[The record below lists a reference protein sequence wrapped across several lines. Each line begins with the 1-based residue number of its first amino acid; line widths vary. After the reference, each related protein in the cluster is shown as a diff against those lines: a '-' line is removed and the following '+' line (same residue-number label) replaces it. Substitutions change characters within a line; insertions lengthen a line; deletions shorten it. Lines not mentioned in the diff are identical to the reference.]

1 MKTYLICFI
10 VLTLNYNNIIAQCA
24 PNAGLDDTTCGQTY
38 TLQGSIS
45 QSGSTVL
52 WTSLNGAVFSDS
64 SQLVTNVFIPAY
76 TGGSISVNFI
86 LTETNTSI
94 PCTASDTVTITFI
107 RFPHAEAGISQSV
120 CGTTTQLYADTIGS
134 GITNAYW
141 TSSVPGININYTGS
155 DPLPWNPIVDASGLG
170 SGFWINSQR
179 QVWFYWHGQGEYSCT
194 SIDSLSVTFY
204 EIPIANAGLDT
215 FICGKIYNLN
225 ASPSI
230 INYTGIWTASSG
242 PGSSNFNYATSPNG
256 TVTVTQFGVYF
267 FYWKEMNFNNTTCF
281 DRDTVIINFKV
292 VPMPDAGLDFGV
304 CGKFAHICVIPSVP
318 GGQWSCPQGGVPYYD
333 APIDSV
339 SHYNPSYQDSACAWI
354 RYGSENDTVTMYW
367 FEFNGVCAG
376 FDSVNVYFGSI
387 EPAIEL
393 VDPVDTF
400 VCGPIYHLL
409 NAQQPA
415 YGSGF
420 WYDTVANTMFSP
432 SQNSNNNLT
441 ATIDTG
447 GTNNYGWHHFYWV
460 TVNGQC
466 RDTSTVVPVKFIRM
480 PVSNAGTDTS
490 VCNLYAVF
498 NANWDSIATG
508 TWYFLQGDYP
518 SAIANVNSP
527 LTFVAVS
534 QPGIYHY
541 IWQLNTDGVCF
552 DSDTVQITFN
562 YPTIIGIAQSSLVS
576 DFSDFKAEVFPE
588 INYNNNPFYSSS
600 LSSNGNFSIW
610 ALPNQNYYLKISAIN
625 PQLYQTLANTYYDST
640 YNWQD
645 ATILTTTNN
654 CDTININI
662 PLVAY
667 TPATGGQCRI
677 YGLLRYDGSLAPVQN
692 AMVYLRY
699 QPNQDLARF
708 EYTNQNGYYSIN
720 NIANGNYKLFVD
732 IPGLPQIT
740 NHHIIVNPND
750 TVFADVNFIVDTT
763 SISKDYG
770 FGIYADTTGFINV
783 PLNNTENLQISV
795 FPNPFNQQL
804 TLSGNLSKT
813 ENISAEIFDN
823 LGKPVFNCPEKQYVN
838 NEIKLTFPT
847 SKLISG
853 IYYLKVTV
861 GNNVYIKKIAKQ

>member
-1 MKTYLICFI
+1 MPT
-10 VLTLNYNNIIAQCA
+10 
-24 PNAGLDDTTCGQTY
+24 
-38 TLQGSIS
+38 
-45 QSGSTVL
+45 
-52 WTSLNGAVFSDS
+52 
-64 SQLVTNVFIPAY
+64 
-76 TGGSISVNFI
+76 
-86 LTETNTSI
+86 
-94 PCTASDTVTITFI
+94 
-107 RFPHAEAGISQSV
+107 
-120 CGTTTQLYADTIGS
+120 
-134 GITNAYW
+134 
-141 TSSVPGININYTGS
+141 
-155 DPLPWNPIVDASGLG
+155 
-170 SGFWINSQR
+170 
-179 QVWFYWHGQGEYSCT
+179 
-194 SIDSLSVTFY
+194 
-204 EIPIANAGLDT
+204 ANAGLDT
-215 FICGKIYNLN
+215 FICGL
-225 ASPSI
+225 
-230 INYTGIWTASSG
+230 NYTMNGAFSISNSIGVWESYIF
-242 PGSSNFNYATSPNG
+242 PGSIMYDSINQPYTNITAH
-256 TVTVTQFGVYF
+256 VFGHAIF
-267 FYWKEMNFNNTTCF
+267 IWKEMNFNNTTCF
-281 DRDTVIINFKV
+281 DRDTVIIDFKV
-292 VPMPDAGLDFGV
+292 VPMPDAGLDFSV
-304 CGKFAHICVIPSVP
+304 CGKFAHICADTTVS
-318 GGQWSCPQGGVPYYD
+318 GGSWSCPQGGVAYYD

-339 SHYNPSYQDSACAWI
+339 SHYNPSYKDSACAWI
-354 RYGSENDTVTMYW
+354 RYPSENITVTMFW
-367 FEFNGVCAG
+367 SEFNGVCAG

-393 VDPVDTF
+393 VDPADSV

-466 RDTSTVVPVKFIRM
+466 RDTSTVVPVKFIKK
-480 PVSNAGTDTS
+480 PIANAGTDTS

-498 NANWDSIATG
+498 NANWDSSATG

-527 LTFVAVS
+527 LTFVAAS
-534 QPGIYHY
+534 QPGIYHF
-541 IWQLNTDGVCF
+541 IWQLNTEGICY
-552 DSDTVQITFN
+552 DSDTVQIIFN
-562 YPTIIGIAQSSLVS
+562 YPIINGIAQSSLVS
-576 DFSDFKAEVFPE
+576 DFSDFKAEIFPE
-588 INYNNNPFYSSS
+588 ISYNNNSFFTST
-600 LSSNGNFSIW
+600 LSSNGNFSLW
-610 ALPNQNYYLKISAIN
+610 ALPNTNYYLKISANN
-625 PQLYQTLANTYYDST
+625 PQLYPTLANTYYDST

-645 ATILTTTNN
+645 ATILTTINN
-654 CDTININI
+654 CDTINLNV
-662 PLVAY
+662 PLVTY

-677 YGLLRYDGSLAPVQN
+677 YGLVRYDGSLAPVQN

-708 EYTNQNGYYSIN
+708 EYTNLNGYYSID

-770 FGIYADTTGFINV
+770 FGIYADSTGWISV
-783 PLNNTENLQISV
+783 PLNNTENIHISV

-823 LGKPVFNCPEKQYVN
+823 LGKLIFEYPEKQYVE
-838 NEIKLTFPT
+838 NEVKLTFPT

>member
-1 MKTYLICFI
+1 MH
-10 VLTLNYNNIIAQCA
+10 
-24 PNAGLDDTTCGQTY
+24 
-38 TLQGSIS
+38 
-45 QSGSTVL
+45 
-52 WTSLNGAVFSDS
+52 
-64 SQLVTNVFIPAY
+64 LV
-76 TGGSISVNFI
+76 
-86 LTETNTSI
+86 
-94 PCTASDTVTITFI
+94 
-107 RFPHAEAGISQSV
+107 
-120 CGTTTQLYADTIGS
+120 
-134 GITNAYW
+134 W
-141 TSSVPGININYTGS
+141 VP
-155 DPLPWNPIVDASGLG
+155 
-170 SGFWINSQR
+170 GFWINNQR

-204 EIPIANAGLDT
+204 EMPTANAGLDT
-215 FICGKIYNLN
+215 FICGL
-225 ASPSI
+225 
-230 INYTGIWTASSG
+230 NYTMNGAFSISNSIGVWESYIF
-242 PGSSNFNYATSPNG
+242 PGSIMYDSINQPYTNITAH
-256 TVTVTQFGVYF
+256 VFGHAIF
-267 FYWKEMNFNNTTCF
+267 IWKEMNFNNTTCF
-281 DRDTVIINFKV
+281 DRDTVIIDFKV
-292 VPMPDAGLDFGV
+292 VPMPDAGLDFSV
-304 CGKFAHICVIPSVP
+304 CGKFAHICADTTVS
-318 GGQWSCPQGGVPYYD
+318 GGSWSCPQGGVPYYD

-393 VDPVDTF
+393 VDPADSV
-400 VCGPIYHLL
+400 VCGPVYYLL

-415 YGSGF
+415 YGTGY
-420 WYDTVANTMFSP
+420 WIDTVMNTSFSP
-432 SQNSNNNLT
+432 TPATSNPLAIIN
-441 ATIDTG
+441 AG
-447 GTNNYGWHHFYWV
+447 GGMGSFGWHHFYWV

-466 RDTSTVVPVKFIRM
+466 RDTSEVVRVNFKT
-480 PVSNAGTDTS
+480 N
-490 VCNLYAVF
+490 VF
-498 NANWDSIATG
+498 TG
-508 TWYFLQGDYP
+508 
-518 SAIANVNSP
+518 NV
-527 LTFVAVS
+527 
-534 QPGIYHY
+534 
-541 IWQLNTDGVCF
+541 
-552 DSDTVQITFN
+552 
-562 YPTIIGIAQSSLVS
+562 QSSLVS
-576 DFSDFKAEVFPE
+576 DFSNFKAEIFPE
-588 INYNNNPFYSSS
+588 ISYNNNSFFTST
-600 LSSNGNFSIW
+600 LSSNGNFSLW
-610 ALPNQNYYLKISAIN
+610 ALPNTNYYLKISANN
-625 PQLYQTLANTYYDST
+625 PQLYPTLANTYYDST

-645 ATILTTTNN
+645 ATILTTINN
-654 CDTININI
+654 CDTINLNV

-677 YGLLRYDGSLAPVQN
+677 YGLVRYDGSLAPVQN

-708 EYTNQNGYYSIN
+708 EYTNQNGYYSID

-770 FGIYADTTGFINV
+770 FGIYADSTGWISV
-783 PLNNTENLQISV
+783 PLNNTENIHISV

-823 LGKPVFNCPEKQYVN
+823 LGKLIFEYPEKQYVE
-838 NEIKLTFPT
+838 NEVKLTFPT